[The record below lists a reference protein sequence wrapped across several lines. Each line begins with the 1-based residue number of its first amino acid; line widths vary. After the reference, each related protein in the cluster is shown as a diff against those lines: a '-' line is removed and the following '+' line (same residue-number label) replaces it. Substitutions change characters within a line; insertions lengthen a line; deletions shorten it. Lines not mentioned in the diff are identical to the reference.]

1 MPTHYD
7 VFLSYH
13 WHDQAS
19 VLALAEKLRAQ
30 NLNVFLDRW
39 YLTPGQPWP
48 QLLEQALASCGAVAV
63 CVGQGEMGPWQQRE
77 MFSALDR
84 QAKEI
89 GFPVIPVLLP
99 GAEPPLGFLKQNTWV
114 DFRAGLSDELSLQL
128 LGAAIRGEPPAALLL
143 ERQRE
148 TLATICPYRGLQY
161 FREEDAAF
169 FFGRELAIA
178 ELYKAVQQRPF
189 IALVGPSG
197 SGKSSVVR
205 AGLVPKLRKETREPW
220 EIVTMVPGGRPFH
233 HLASAL
239 LPLLETDLREVD
251 RLDEIGKLALKLQEG
266 TIELCDVI
274 TRVLAKQTGTRRLLL
289 FVDQWEELYTHGR
302 KDGKIAQDSI
312 AFIDQLL
319 QASTA
324 SPLNVVLTLRA
335 DFMGDAIGYRLLA
348 DRLQGGQVNLG
359 PMTAAELHQ
368 AVTQPAALMQTG
380 FESGLAER
388 IIKAVDGQPGH
399 LPLVE
404 FVLQRLWEAK
414 PGGMLRHQ
422 DYEAMGELEGAI
434 AYTADK
440 VYQNLP
446 AAEQPQVEKIFLQ
459 LVQVSETAP
468 PTRRRALWSEWDEAS
483 KQIVRRL
490 ADARLLVTTENTVE
504 VAHEALIRHWQT
516 LQAWL
521 NQHQEFLLWRKRL
534 QEAMEAWD
542 KAKRDG
548 AALLSGA
555 RLKEAERW
563 QQQRV
568 DLTGPEKDYIQ
579 LGVRRRRNTQRLVSG
594 LAVLLTLIAGFINW
608 ADQERI
614 SKRAGFYIL
623 LAKTGIYTLQPEMVD
638 IPGGSFLMGS
648 PDSDK
653 AAKDNEKPQ
662 HQVTIRPFQMGK
674 YEVTFDEYDVFSHL
688 IESEGGCADKHK
700 IEIPNDAGWGRGQQP
715 AINVSWED
723 AVCYAQ
729 WLSKQTGKD
738 YRLPSEAEW
747 EYAAR
752 AGTHTVYW
760 WGDDI
765 GSNRA
770 NCWDCSSQWSKKQT
784 APVGSFPPN
793 LDPFGLHDTVGNV
806 WEWVADCWHED
817 YKGAPQ
823 DGSVWQGGNCERR
836 VARGGSWVSARG
848 YARAAYRDNDHPDDR
863 NNSVGFRLVC
873 AAPIL
878 KH

>member
-13 WHDQAS
+13 WHDQVS

-30 NLNVFLDRW
+30 QLNVFLDRL
-39 YLTPGQPWP
+39 YLTPGQPWL

-63 CVGQGEMGPWQQRE
+63 CVGQGEMGSWQQRE
-77 MFSALDR
+77 KNLALDR
-84 QAKEI
+84 QTQEK

-99 GAEPPLGFLKQNTWV
+99 GAEPPLGFLNQNTWV

-128 LGAAIRGEPPAALLL
+128 LAAAIRGEPPAALLL
-143 ERQRE
+143 KRQRE

-178 ELYKAVQQRPF
+178 ELYQAVQQRPF

-205 AGLVPKLRKETREPW
+205 AGLVPKLRKETQSPW
-220 EIVTMVPGGRPFH
+220 EIVTMVPGGRPFR

-274 TRVLAKQTGTRRLLL
+274 SRILAKQLGTRRLLL

-302 KDGKIAQDSI
+302 KDGKIAQDSM

-319 QASTA
+319 QATTA

-335 DFMGDAIGYRLLA
+335 DFMGDALGYRLLA

-359 PMTAAELHQ
+359 PMNAEELQQ
-368 AVTQPAALMQTG
+368 AVTQPAALLQTG

-388 IIKAVDGQPGH
+388 IIKAVDNQPGH

-414 PGGMLRHQ
+414 PGAMLRHQ

-504 VAHEALIRHWQT
+504 VAHEALIHHWRT
-516 LQAWL
+516 LQEWL
-521 NQHQEFLLWRKRL
+521 DNHKEFLLWRKRL

-563 QQQRV
+563 QKQRV
-568 DLTGPEKDYIQ
+568 DLTKPEKEYIQ
-579 LGVRRRRNTQRLVSG
+579 LGVRRRRFTQSLVSS
-594 LAVLLTLIAGFINW
+594 LAVLLILIAGFIQW

-614 SKRAGFYIL
+614 SKRAGFYL
-623 LAKTGIYTLQPEMVD
+623 VLAKAGIYTLQPEMVD

-653 AAKDNEKPQ
+653 KADEYEKPQ
-662 HQVTIRPFQMGK
+662 HQVTIQPFQIGR
-674 YEVTFDEYDVFSHL
+674 YEVTFDEYDLFSHL
-688 IESEGGCADKHK
+688 IESEGGCVDKH
-700 IEIPNDAGWGRGQQP
+700 EIKVNVSDEGWGRGEQP
-715 AINVSWED
+715 IVNVSWED

-729 WLSKQTGKD
+729 WLSKKTGKD

-752 AGTHTVYW
+752 AGTPTVYW

-770 NCWDCSSQWSKKQT
+770 NCTNCGSQWDNKQT
-784 APVGSFPPN
+784 APVGSFKPN
-793 LDPFGLHDTVGNV
+793 PFGLFDTVGNV
-806 WEWVADCWHED
+806 WEWVADCYHVI
-817 YKGAPQ
+817 YQNAPA
-823 DGSVWQGGNCERR
+823 DGSIWQAENCKEG
-836 VARGGSWVSARG
+836 VVRGGSWSYSQVN
-848 YARAAYRDNDHPDDR
+848 ARAAYRLPSHPGNR
-863 NNSVGFRLVC
+863 LSSFGFRLVC

>member
-1 MPTHYD
+1 
-7 VFLSYH
+7 
-13 WHDQAS
+13 
-19 VLALAEKLRAQ
+19 
-30 NLNVFLDRW
+30 
-39 YLTPGQPWP
+39 
-48 QLLEQALASCGAVAV
+48 
-63 CVGQGEMGPWQQRE
+63 
-77 MFSALDR
+77 
-84 QAKEI
+84 
-89 GFPVIPVLLP
+89 
-99 GAEPPLGFLKQNTWV
+99 
-114 DFRAGLSDELSLQL
+114 
-128 LGAAIRGEPPAALLL
+128 
-143 ERQRE
+143 
-148 TLATICPYRGLQY
+148 
-161 FREEDAAF
+161 
-169 FFGRELAIA
+169 
-178 ELYKAVQQRPF
+178 
-189 IALVGPSG
+189 LVGPSG

-205 AGLVPKLRKETREPW
+205 AGLVPKLRKETQEPW
-220 EIVTMVPGGRPFH
+220 EIITMVPGGRPFR

-251 RLDEIGKLALKLQEG
+251 RLDEIGKLAHKLPEG

-274 TRVLAKQTGTRRLLL
+274 TRILAKQLGTRRLLL

-319 QASTA
+319 HASTA

-335 DFMGDAIGYRLLA
+335 DFMGDALGYRPLA

-359 PMTAAELHQ
+359 PMNAEELQQ
-368 AVTQPAALMQTG
+368 AVTQPAALLHTS

-388 IIKAVDGQPGH
+388 IIKAVDNQPGH

-422 DYEAMGELEGAI
+422 DYEAMGDLEGAI

-446 AAEQPQVEKIFLQ
+446 AAEQPHVEKIFLQ

-504 VAHEALIRHWQT
+504 VAHEALIHHWQT
-516 LQAWL
+516 LQEWL
-521 NQHQEFLLWRKRL
+521 DNHKEFLLWRKRL

-542 KAKRDG
+542 KAKHDG

-563 QQQRV
+563 KKRRV
-568 DLTGPEKDYIQ
+568 DYLTKPENEYIQ
-579 LGVRRRRNTQRLVSG
+579 LGVRRRYIAQSLVSG
-594 LAVLLTLIAGFINW
+594 LAVLLILIAGFIQW

-614 SKRAGFYIL
+614 SKRAGIYIL
-623 LAKTGIYTLQPEMVD
+623 LAKAGIYTLQPEMVA

-648 PDSDK
+648 PDSDTE
-653 AAKDNEKPQ
+653 AGKDEKPQ
-662 HQVTIRPFQMGK
+662 HRVTVQPFLVGK

-688 IESEGGCADKHK
+688 IENDGGCTDKH
-700 IEIPNDAGWGRGQQP
+700 EIKVNVGDEGWGRGQQP
-715 AINVSWED
+715 VVNVSWED

-729 WLSKQTGKD
+729 WLSNKTGKD
-738 YRLPSEAEW
+738 YSLPSEAEW

-752 AGTHTVYW
+752 AGTTTTYW

-765 GSNRA
+765 GNNRA
-770 NCWDCSSQWSKKQT
+770 NCDGCSSQWSGKLT
-784 APVGSFPPN
+784 APVGSFPAN
-793 LDPFGLHDTVGNV
+793 GFKLHDTIGNV
-806 WEWVADCWHED
+806 WEWVADCYHDSYKSAPNDGTVWH
-817 YKGAPQ
+817 
-823 DGSVWQGGNCERR
+823 WQSGYCEWR
-836 VARGGSWVSARG
+836 VVRGGAWYYYTVSARRRPLLLPSRLPWRRRRFPFG
-848 YARAAYRDNDHPDDR
+848 VCRPHPETL
-863 NNSVGFRLVC
+863 NTVTLISVLLLLRFTGFC
-873 AAPIL
+873 SCFS
-878 KH
+878 